1 MLVGNPVKLPC
12 HFDARA
18 RWSVIPV
25 GAGVRVVAVTRTGKL
40 IALGL
45 GVAML
50 GVSLVPNGMGH
61 AVAAEVDAAGVNAPV
76 GFAEI
81 IERVRPAVV
90 GIRVKTEP
98 GSVDGERAQAFP
110 PGSLLDRFFRQF
122 GVQIPPDPAPG
133 SDVTVG
139 SGFLISGDGDIV
151 TNEHV
156 VAKGVDIEVTMDDG
170 KIYSAK
176 LIGSDSQTDLALI
189 RISAPSD
196 LPYVRFA
203 AAEPRIGE
211 WVLAIGDPFGLGGSV
226 TAGIVSARGRDIGG
240 ESYNDFIQIDAP
252 VNKGNSGGPSFNV
265 KGEVIGVNTVIYS
278 PSGGSVGVAFDVPAE
293 TVKLVVRQLRDKG
306 YVSRGWVGVSLQEIT
321 PGIADAMNLR
331 STRGALVAQL
341 DEGPAAKQGVEPGDV
356 ITALN
361 DRELKNP
368 RDFART
374 VAAISPGTVINLRV
388 QRNGRQNSIDV
399 TVGEL
404 PRAPDVGKEKQAEL
418 RERSELGLTTAPA
431 RLVSGAGETGVVIL
445 EIRPGSGAADG
456 GLQVGDIILAIGG
469 QPVLAGADVDRMV
482 HEARAQ
488 SRRTILVRIKRSG
501 AMNFV
506 AVPLT

>member
-1 MLVGNPVKLPC
+1 M
-12 HFDARA
+12 
-18 RWSVIPV
+18 
-25 GAGVRVVAVTRTGKL
+25 AVTRAGKP
-40 IALGL
+40 ITFGL
-45 GVAML
+45 CAAML
-50 GVSLVPNGMGH
+50 GASLALNGMGR
-61 AVAAEVDAAGVNAPV
+61 ALAAEVDAAGVNAPV
-76 GFAEI
+76 GFAEVI
-81 IERVRPAVV
+81 DRVRPAVV
-90 GIRVKTEP
+90 GIRVKTDT
-98 GSVDGERAQAFP
+98 GNVDAERTQPFP

-139 SGFLISGDGDIV
+139 SGFLISGDGYIV

-156 VAKGVDIEVTMDDG
+156 VAKGIDIEVTMDDG
-170 KIYSAK
+170 RIHSAK
-176 LIGSDSQTDLALI
+176 LIGTDPQTDLALI
-189 RISAPSD
+189 RISAPGD

-265 KGEVIGVNTVIYS
+265 RGEVIGVNTVIYS

-293 TVKLVVRQLRDKG
+293 TVRLVVRQLRDKG
-306 YVSRGWVGVSLQEIT
+306 YVSRGWVGVYLQEIT
-321 PGIADAMNLR
+321 LGIADAMNLK

-356 ITALN
+356 ITFVN
-361 DRELKNP
+361 DHELKNP

-374 VAAISPGTVINLRV
+374 VAAITPGTVINLRLL
-388 QRNGRQNSIDV
+388 RNAKEMSIGV
-399 TVGEL
+399 MVGEAS
-404 PRAPDVGKEKQAEL
+404 RALEASREKQPEP
-418 RERSELGLTTAPA
+418 RERTELGLTTAPA
-431 RLVSGAGETGVVIL
+431 RLVSGAGDAGVVVL
-445 EIRPGSGAADG
+445 EIRPGSGAPGG
-456 GLQVGDIILAIGG
+456 GLQVGDIILAVGG
-469 QPVLAGADVDRMV
+469 QPVVAGADIDRMV
-482 HEARAQ
+482 NEARAQ

-506 AVPLT
+506 AVPIT